1 MAMLHIVN
9 KSPFERN
16 TLESCLRLAQNKGT
30 VLLIEDA
37 AIAADKR
44 TRFKEIIEKAQGNLK
59 FCVLMGDASA
69 RGIAQDC
76 LIEGIEPIDYDGFVD
91 LVTSHDTVQS
101 WV

>member
-16 TLESCLRLAQNKGT
+16 TLDACLRLAKDQET
-30 VLLIEDA
+30 VLLIEDGV
-37 AIAADKR
+37 IAADKR
-44 TRFKEIIEKAQGNLK
+44 TRFKEVVEKAQKSLK

-76 LIEGIEPIDYDGFVD
+76 LIAGIEPVDYDGFVD
-91 LVTSHDTVQS
+91 LVTNHDTVQS
-101 WV
+101 WL